1 MHCLTILYEKM
12 KDAGLDMFS
21 ALQEITKT
29 PIEAVSVKQ
38 DGWGNVVSVERK
50 KPFLRLVDKLRK

>member
-1 MHCLTILYEKM
+1 M